1 MVKAL
6 YIGVVHPNNCN
17 PGNPRRE
24 YVEYVHPDSIYDHP
38 PYPSRL
44 HPADPGSKPAAVC
57 WDKDTPLPRYL
68 SWGTRKVS
76 TKNQSSPTNLLPKNY
91 PLVI

>member
-24 YVEYVHPDSIYDHP
+24 YVEYVHPDGIYDHP

-57 WDKDTPLPRYL
+57 
-68 SWGTRKVS
+68 
-76 TKNQSSPTNLLPKNY
+76 
-91 PLVI
+91 